1 VWYTF
6 LIHAWMHDH
15 PGNTH
20 NGVVELFSEMEYAE
34 VQVRSFEYYMLDHV
48 SIIKKLLYK
57 VFSSSV
63 I

>member
-1 VWYTF
+1 
-6 LIHAWMHDH
+6 MHDH